1 VCAASDAGE
10 RVFES
15 VDFVTLGLEN
25 ANQRYSV
32 QLMT

>member
-1 VCAASDAGE
+1 
-10 RVFES
+10 VFES